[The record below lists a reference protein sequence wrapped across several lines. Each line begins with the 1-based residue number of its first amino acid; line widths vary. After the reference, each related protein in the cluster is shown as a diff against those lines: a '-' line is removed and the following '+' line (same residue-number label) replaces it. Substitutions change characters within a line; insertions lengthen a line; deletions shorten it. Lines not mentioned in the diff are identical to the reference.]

1 MFTMFRLEG
10 GELLDRV
17 LCGDPW
23 TESDAA
29 HIVSQLCDALD
40 YLHSPYRR
48 LVHADIRVGHRI
60 ACLQLQLSIRRFRPD
75 YSEHSF
81 VMCTLCRWRT

>member
-1 MFTMFRLEG
+1 MFRLEG

-48 LVHADIRVGHRI
+48 LVHADIRV
-60 ACLQLQLSIRRFRPD
+60 S
-75 YSEHSF
+75 Y
-81 VMCTLCRWRT
+81 

>member
-1 MFTMFRLEG
+1 MFRLEG

-40 YLHSPYRR
+40 YLHLPYRR
-48 LVHADIRVGHRI
+48 LVHADIRVRNI
-60 ACLQLQLSIRRFRPD
+60 SVCLQLPFSIACFYQTVQRTCYSRLS
-75 YSEHSF
+75 
-81 VMCTLCRWRT
+81 